1 MEVQGKIVEIFD
13 TVQVSD
19 NFRKREFVI
28 EYADNPQYPEFLK
41 FECIQD
47 KCTLLDEFSVGQ
59 EVMVNLNL
67 KGRKWTDP
75 QGNVKYFNSLQ
86 AWKIQPAGNNTA
98 SQPSPTASS
107 ATSASSAP
115 NPNNQIFSA
124 EDESEEDLPF

>member
-47 KCTLLDEFSVGQ
+47 KCALLDEFSVGQ

-86 AWKIQPAGNNTA
+86 AWRIQPAGNNTA
-98 SQPSPTASS
+98 SQPSPSAS
-107 ATSASSAP
+107 SASSAP
-115 NPNNQIFSA
+115 SNQIFSA
-124 EDESEEDLPF
+124 EDDSEEDLPF